1 MDALATLR
9 GRQPLDD
16 GIRVGD
22 NEGAGLLFLLAV
34 LAIIAIAAGRGR
46 R

>member
-1 MDALATLR
+1 MDALVTLR
-9 GRQPLDD
+9 GRQPLED

-34 LAIIAIAAGRGR
+34 LAIIAIALGGSR
-46 R
+46 